1 MNSRICP
8 NCGEQNVSSVLY
20 CSTCGTSLKDP
31 EVDNPINEKE
41 RDCEKRLSVKKK
53 IGIGIVVS
61 VLLITIICIV
71 QANTINQVKTLY
83 NQGKYYEAQEK
94 AGGVFITNDIKDIND
109 KLEVL
114 GYASFYLNS
123 GREAEFTTDDRKSIY
138 ASNLFTALEK
148 CIGYFEQATATGCY
162 NELNKIKQ
170 ESLRILLKSGYSE
183 TDIKDNLKWKIEH
196 DKYAFYPLSF
206 DNRDE
211 VDKQIDQLFTK
222 TLKDEAKK
230 IENDLNPLRI
240 EKASMTTEG
249 DYTYYTGSIKN
260 YSDNIYK
267 FVQVR
272 VVYMDINKEVLTTDT
287 SYAVGSEGIRPNE
300 NVQFEVMTKV
310 RGDVKYGNIEIM
322 DYNRRCNSMDG

>member
-20 CSTCGTSLKDP
+20 CSTCGTSLKDN
-31 EVDNPINEKE
+31 ELKKFDNPINEKE
-41 RDCEKRLSVKKK
+41 EDCQKKLSLKKK

-61 VLLITIICIV
+61 VLLITIICII
-71 QANTINQVKTLY
+71 QGNTINQVKTLY
-83 NQGKYYEAQEK
+83 NQGKYYEAKEK
-94 AGGVFITNDIKDIND
+94 AGGVFITYKISSIKD
-109 KLEVL
+109 KLEIL
-114 GYASFYLNS
+114 GNASSCLNS
-123 GREAEFTTDDRKSIY
+123 GKETEFTTGDRRSLY
-138 ASNLFTALEK
+138 ANYLFMALER
-148 CIGYFEQATATGCY
+148 CIGYCEQATKTGCY
-162 NELNKIKQ
+162 NELNKIKE

-230 IENDLNPLRI
+230 IENNLNPLRI
-240 EKASMTTEG
+240 EKASITTKG

-322 DYNRRCNSMDG
+322 DYNK